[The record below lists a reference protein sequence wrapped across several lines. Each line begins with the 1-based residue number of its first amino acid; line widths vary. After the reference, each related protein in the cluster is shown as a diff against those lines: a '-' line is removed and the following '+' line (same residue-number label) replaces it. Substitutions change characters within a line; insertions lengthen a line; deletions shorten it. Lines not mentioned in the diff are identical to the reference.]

1 MSKPLLTFGVVS
13 DPHMGQSALTPIFLE
28 NALRR
33 LAAATVDAVV
43 CPGDISHSGLI
54 SEMEVF
60 ADIWHRVFPGGLGQ
74 GGHKVE
80 LMLVTGNHDVDAWN
94 GRWTGFT
101 EKDLAA
107 KRFYHGDNPEKTWRR
122 LFGQTWEPVWRR
134 EVKGL
139 TFLGA
144 QWTTVQPP
152 TEEFVAKVAPTLDP
166 GEPFFYI
173 QHAHPKGTCH
183 GWYCDADDEDGG
195 EATRTLSHFPNAVAI
210 SGHSHCAIADE
221 KGVWQGAFT
230 SIGAGCTRDEPELFF
245 KRDDYVN
252 ASMTWHSTYR
262 TKLMAPVSNEWNGKN
277 VGGDF
282 ELVEVFDGYIV
293 VHRLS
298 TMLKEPIGP
307 SWVVPIP
314 AREDGPLNFARRAA
328 VGTPPQFPADAAV
341 CVEYCPGGHELEGP
355 GHRGEPCVAVSFP
368 GAKTVGGRR
377 VFDYEIRA
385 DAVGEETVSRHIM
398 APGFN
403 FPEPCANLPGTCLF
417 TPAELPKGK
426 PVRFTV
432 IPRDCFNGEGAAIRS
447 KAFFL
452 PQKAKQPKN

>member
-1 MSKPLLTFGVVS
+1 MTEPLLTFGVVS
-13 DPHMGQSALTPIFLE
+13 DPHMGQSALTPVFLE
-28 NALRR
+28 HALRR
-33 LAAATVDAVV
+33 LAAANVDAVV

-60 ADIWHRVFPGGLGQ
+60 ADIWNRVFPSGLGPD
-74 GGHKVE
+74 GRKVE
-80 LMLVTGNHDVDAWN
+80 LMLVTGNHDVDAWD
-94 GRWTGFT
+94 GRWSGFT
-101 EKDLAA
+101 ENELAA
-107 KRFYHGDNPEKTWRR
+107 RRFYHGDNPGKTWRR

-134 EVKGL
+134 EVKGH

-152 TEEFVAKVAPTLDP
+152 IEEFVAIVAPTLDP
-166 GEPFFYI
+166 GKPFFYI
-173 QHAHPKGTCH
+173 QHAHPTGTCH
-183 GWYCDADDEDGG
+183 GSYCYADEEDGG
-195 EATRTLSHFPNAVAI
+195 EATRALSPFANAVAI

-252 ASMTWHSTYR
+252 ASMTWHSSYR

-282 ELVEVFDGYIV
+282 ELVEVFAGRLV

-298 TMLKEPIGP
+298 TMLEEPIGP
-307 SWVVPIP
+307 AWVVPIP
-314 AREDGPLNFARRAA
+314 ARENGPLDFARRAA
-328 VGTPPQFPADAAV
+328 VGTPPQFPAHAAV
-341 CVEYCPGGHELEGP
+341 EVEWCPEGHALEGP
-355 GHRGEPCVAVSFP
+355 GHRGEPCLAVSFP
-368 GAKTVGGRR
+368 HADNTGGHR

-385 DAVGEETVSRHIM
+385 DAEGEETISRHIM

-403 FPEPCANLPGTCLF
+403 FPETYAKLPGTCLF
-417 TPAELPKGK
+417 LPTELPSGK
-426 PVRFTV
+426 PIRFTV
-432 IPRDCFNGEGAAIRS
+432 VPHDCFGGEGGAIQS
-447 KAFFL
+447 GEFSL
-452 PQKAKQPKN
+452 LQTE